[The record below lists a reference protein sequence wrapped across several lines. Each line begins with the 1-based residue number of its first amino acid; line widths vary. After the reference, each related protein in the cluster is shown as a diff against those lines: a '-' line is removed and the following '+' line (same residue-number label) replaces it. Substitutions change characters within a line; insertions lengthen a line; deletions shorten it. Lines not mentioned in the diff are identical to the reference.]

1 MIATFANCGVII
13 VGCIIGLFIKG
24 GIPERFNKII
34 MNGLALCAMFI
45 GFSGA
50 LEGNNTIITI
60 VSMALGALVGELIDI
75 DKWLNKLGETIQK
88 KLDKGNG
95 KESKIAEGFVNAS
108 LLYCVGAMS
117 IVGALQAGLSGNYDT
132 IYAKTVLDGVSSVI
146 FSASMGIGVIFSSVT
161 VLLYQGGITLC
172 ASFLSGILSQ
182 AVIAEMTAV
191 GSLMIVGLGLNLL
204 EVTDIKI
211 ANLLPGILVPVILGL
226 IGLV

>member
-1 MIATFANCGVII
+1 MVATLVNCGVII

-60 VSMALGALVGELIDI
+60 VSMAVGALIGELINI

-95 KESKIAEGFVNAS
+95 KESRIAEGFVNAS
-108 LLYCVGAMS
+108 LLFCVGAMS

-132 IYAKTVLDGVSSVI
+132 IYAKTVLDGVSSII

-211 ANLLPGILVPVILGL
+211 ANLLPGILVPVVLGL

>member
-1 MIATFANCGVII
+1 MVATLVNCGVII

-60 VSMALGALVGELIDI
+60 VSMVVGALIGELIDI
-75 DKWLNKLGETIQK
+75 DKWLNKLGETIQA
-88 KLDKGNG
+88 KLDKGDG
-95 KESKIAEGFVNAS
+95 KESRIAEGFVNAS

-172 ASFLSGILSQ
+172 ATFLSGILSQ

-211 ANLLPGILVPVILGL
+211 ANLLPGILVPVVLGL

>member
-1 MIATFANCGVII
+1 MVATLVNCGVII
-13 VGCIIGLFIKG
+13 VGCIVGLFIKG

-60 VSMALGALVGELIDI
+60 VSMAVGALIGELINI

-88 KLDKGNG
+88 KLDKSNG
-95 KESKIAEGFVNAS
+95 KESRIAEGFVNAS
-108 LLYCVGAMS
+108 LLFCVGAMS
-117 IVGALQAGLSGNYDT
+117 IVGALQAGLAGNYDT
-132 IYAKTVLDGVSSVI
+132 IYAKTVLDGVSSII

-211 ANLLPGILVPVILGL
+211 ANLLPGILVPVVLGL

>member
-1 MIATFANCGVII
+1 MIATFVNCGVII

-50 LEGNNTIITI
+50 LEGNNTIVTI

-95 KESKIAEGFVNAS
+95 KESRIAEGFVNAS

-191 GSLMIVGLGLNLL
+191 GSLMIVGLGFNLL

-211 ANLLPGILVPVILGL
+211 ANLLPGILVPVVLGL

>member
-1 MIATFANCGVII
+1 MIATFVNCGVII

-60 VSMALGALVGELIDI
+60 VSMAVGALIGELINI

-95 KESKIAEGFVNAS
+95 KESRIAEGFVNAS
-108 LLYCVGAMS
+108 LLFCVGAMS
-117 IVGALQAGLSGNYDT
+117 IVGALQAGLAGNYDT
-132 IYAKTVLDGVSSVI
+132 IYAKTVLDGVSSII

-172 ASFLSGILSQ
+172 ATFLSGILSQ

-211 ANLLPGILVPVILGL
+211 ANLLPGILVPVVLGL

>member
-1 MIATFANCGVII
+1 MIATFVNCGVII

-132 IYAKTVLDGVSSVI
+132 MYAKTVLDGVSSVI

-211 ANLLPGILVPVILGL
+211 ANLLPGILVPVVLGL
-226 IGLV
+226 IGLG

>member
-1 MIATFANCGVII
+1 MVATFVNCGVII

-60 VSMALGALVGELIDI
+60 VSMAVGALIGELINI

-88 KLDKGNG
+88 KLDKGNE
-95 KESKIAEGFVNAS
+95 KESRIAEGFVNAS
-108 LLYCVGAMS
+108 LLFCVGAMS
-117 IVGALQAGLSGNYDT
+117 IVGALQAGLAGNYDT
-132 IYAKTVLDGVSSVI
+132 IYAKTVLDGVSSII

-211 ANLLPGILVPVILGL
+211 ANLLPGILVPVVLGL

>member
-1 MIATFANCGVII
+1 MIATFVNCGVII

-88 KLDKGNG
+88 KLDKDNG

>member
-1 MIATFANCGVII
+1 MIATFVNCGVII

-60 VSMALGALVGELIDI
+60 VSMAVGALIGELINI

-95 KESKIAEGFVNAS
+95 KESRIAEGFVNAS
-108 LLYCVGAMS
+108 LLFCVGAMS
-117 IVGALQAGLSGNYDT
+117 IVGALQAGLAGNYDT
-132 IYAKTVLDGVSSVI
+132 IYAKTVLDGVSSII

-161 VLLYQGGITLC
+161 VILYQGGITLC

-211 ANLLPGILVPVILGL
+211 ANLLPGILVPVVLGL

>member
-1 MIATFANCGVII
+1 MVATLVNCGVII
-13 VGCIIGLFIKG
+13 VGCIVGLFIKG

-60 VSMALGALVGELIDI
+60 VSMAVGALIGELIDI
-75 DKWLNKLGETIQK
+75 DKWLNKLGETIQA

-95 KESKIAEGFVNAS
+95 KESRIAEGFVNAS
-108 LLYCVGAMS
+108 LLFCVGAMS
-117 IVGALQAGLSGNYDT
+117 IVGALQAGLAGNYDT
-132 IYAKTVLDGVSSVI
+132 IYAKTVLDGVSSII

-211 ANLLPGILVPVILGL
+211 ANLLPGILVPVVLGL

>member
-1 MIATFANCGVII
+1 MIATFVNCGVII

-60 VSMALGALVGELIDI
+60 VSMAVGALVGELIDI

>member
-1 MIATFANCGVII
+1 MVATFVNCGVII

-95 KESKIAEGFVNAS
+95 KESRIAEGFVNAS

>member
-1 MIATFANCGVII
+1 MVATLVNCGVII
-13 VGCIIGLFIKG
+13 VGCIVGLFIKG

-60 VSMALGALVGELIDI
+60 VSMAVGALIGELINI

-95 KESKIAEGFVNAS
+95 KESRIAEGFVNAS
-108 LLYCVGAMS
+108 LLFCVGAMS
-117 IVGALQAGLSGNYDT
+117 IVGALQAGLAGNYDT
-132 IYAKTVLDGVSSVI
+132 IYAKTVLDGVSSII

-211 ANLLPGILVPVILGL
+211 ANLLPGILVPVVLGL

>member
-1 MIATFANCGVII
+1 MIATFVNCGVII

-60 VSMALGALVGELIDI
+60 VSMAVGALIGELIDI
-75 DKWLNKLGETIQK
+75 EEWLNKLGETIQA
-88 KLDKGNG
+88 KLDKGDG
-95 KESKIAEGFVNAS
+95 KESRIAEGFVNAS

-172 ASFLSGILSQ
+172 ATFLSGILSQ

-211 ANLLPGILVPVILGL
+211 ANLLPGILVPVVLGL

>member
-1 MIATFANCGVII
+1 MIATFVNCGVII

-95 KESKIAEGFVNAS
+95 KESRIAEGFVNAS

>member
-1 MIATFANCGVII
+1 MIATFVNCGVII

-24 GIPERFNKII
+24 GTPERFNKII

-60 VSMALGALVGELIDI
+60 VSMAVGALIGELIDI
-75 DKWLNKLGETIQK
+75 DKWLNKLGETIQA
-88 KLDKGNG
+88 KLDKGDG
-95 KESKIAEGFVNAS
+95 KESRIAEGFVNAS

-172 ASFLSGILSQ
+172 ATFLSGILSQ

-211 ANLLPGILVPVILGL
+211 ANLLPGILVPVVLGL

>member
-1 MIATFANCGVII
+1 MVATLVNCGVII
-13 VGCIIGLFIKG
+13 VGCIVGLFIKG

-34 MNGLALCAMFI
+34 MNVLALCAMFI

-60 VSMALGALVGELIDI
+60 VSMAVGALIGELINI

-95 KESKIAEGFVNAS
+95 IESRIAEGFVNAS
-108 LLYCVGAMS
+108 LLFCVGAMS
-117 IVGALQAGLSGNYDT
+117 IVGALQAGLAGNYDT
-132 IYAKTVLDGVSSVI
+132 IYAKTVLDGVSSII

-211 ANLLPGILVPVILGL
+211 ANLLPGILVPVVLGL

>member
-1 MIATFANCGVII
+1 MIATFVNCGVII

-60 VSMALGALVGELIDI
+60 VSMAGGALIGELIDI
-75 DKWLNKLGETIQK
+75 DKWLNKLGETIQA
-88 KLDKGNG
+88 KLDKGDG
-95 KESKIAEGFVNAS
+95 KESRIAEGFVNAS

-161 VLLYQGGITLC
+161 VLLYQGGITIC

-211 ANLLPGILVPVILGL
+211 ANLLPGILVPVVLGL

>member
-1 MIATFANCGVII
+1 MIATFVNCGVII
-13 VGCIIGLFIKG
+13 VGCIIGPFIKG

-60 VSMALGALVGELIDI
+60 VSMAVGALVGELIDI

-132 IYAKTVLDGVSSVI
+132 IYAKTVLDGVSSII

-211 ANLLPGILVPVILGL
+211 ANLLPGILVPVVLGL

>member
-1 MIATFANCGVII
+1 MIATFVNCGVII

-60 VSMALGALVGELIDI
+60 VSMAVGALIGELIDI
-75 DKWLNKLGETIQK
+75 DKWLNKLGETIQA
-88 KLDKGNG
+88 KLDKGDG
-95 KESKIAEGFVNAS
+95 KESRIAEGFVNAS

-172 ASFLSGILSQ
+172 ATFLSGILSQ

-204 EVTDIKI
+204 DITCCAYEIMSTERFK
-211 ANLLPGILVPVILGL
+211 
-226 IGLV
+226 

>member
-1 MIATFANCGVII
+1 MVATLVNCGVII

-60 VSMALGALVGELIDI
+60 VSMAVGALIGELINI

-88 KLDKGNG
+88 KLDKGDG
-95 KESKIAEGFVNAS
+95 KESRIAEGFVNAS
-108 LLYCVGAMS
+108 LLFCVGAMS
-117 IVGALQAGLSGNYDT
+117 IVGALQAGLAGNYDT
-132 IYAKTVLDGVSSVI
+132 IYAKTVLDGVSSII

-211 ANLLPGILVPVILGL
+211 ANLLPGILVPVVLGL

>member
-1 MIATFANCGVII
+1 MIATFVNCGVII

-211 ANLLPGILVPVILGL
+211 ANLLPGILVPVVLGL

>member
-1 MIATFANCGVII
+1 MVATFVNCGVII

-60 VSMALGALVGELIDI
+60 VSMAVGALIGELIDI
-75 DKWLNKLGETIQK
+75 DKWLNKLGETIQA
-88 KLDKGNG
+88 KLDKGDG
-95 KESKIAEGFVNAS
+95 KESRIAEGFVNAS

-172 ASFLSGILSQ
+172 ATFLSGILSQ

-211 ANLLPGILVPVILGL
+211 ANLLPGILVPVVLGL

>member
-1 MIATFANCGVII
+1 MIATLVNCGVII
-13 VGCIIGLFIKG
+13 VGCIVGLFIKG

-60 VSMALGALVGELIDI
+60 VSMAVGALIGELIDI

-88 KLDKGNG
+88 KLDKGDG
-95 KESKIAEGFVNAS
+95 KESRIAEGFVNAS
-108 LLYCVGAMS
+108 LLFCVGAMS
-117 IVGALQAGLSGNYDT
+117 IVGALQAGLAGNYDT

-211 ANLLPGILVPVILGL
+211 ANLLPGILVPVVLGL

>member
-1 MIATFANCGVII
+1 MIATFVNCGVII

-50 LEGNNTIITI
+50 LEGNNTIVTI

-95 KESKIAEGFVNAS
+95 KESRIAEGFVNAS

-211 ANLLPGILVPVILGL
+211 ANLLPGILVPVVLGL

>member
-1 MIATFANCGVII
+1 MIATFVNCGVII

-95 KESKIAEGFVNAS
+95 KESRIAEGFVNAS

-211 ANLLPGILVPVILGL
+211 ANLLPGILVPVVLGL
-226 IGLV
+226 IGIV

>member
-1 MIATFANCGVII
+1 MVATLVNCGVII
-13 VGCIIGLFIKG
+13 VGCIVGLFIKG

-60 VSMALGALVGELIDI
+60 VSMAVGALIGELIDI
-75 DKWLNKLGETIQK
+75 DKWLNKLGETIQA

-95 KESKIAEGFVNAS
+95 KESRIAEGFVNAS

-172 ASFLSGILSQ
+172 ATFLSGILSQ

-211 ANLLPGILVPVILGL
+211 ANLLPGILVPVVLGL

>member
-1 MIATFANCGVII
+1 MIATLVNCGVII

-60 VSMALGALVGELIDI
+60 VSMAVGALIGELINI

-95 KESKIAEGFVNAS
+95 KESRIAEGFVNAS
-108 LLYCVGAMS
+108 LLFCVGAMS
-117 IVGALQAGLSGNYDT
+117 IVGALQAGLAGNYDT
-132 IYAKTVLDGVSSVI
+132 IYAKTVLDGVSSII

-204 EVTDIKI
+204 DVTDIKI
-211 ANLLPGILVPVILGL
+211 ANLLPGILVPVVLGL
-226 IGLV
+226 VGLV

>member
-1 MIATFANCGVII
+1 MIATFVNCGVII
-13 VGCIIGLFIKG
+13 VGCIVGLFIKG

-60 VSMALGALVGELIDI
+60 VSMAVGALIGEFIDI

-88 KLDKGNG
+88 KLDKGDG
-95 KESKIAEGFVNAS
+95 KESRIAEGFVNAS

-211 ANLLPGILVPVILGL
+211 ANLLPGILVPVVLGL

>member
-1 MIATFANCGVII
+1 MIATFVNCGVII
-13 VGCIIGLFIKG
+13 VGCIVGLFIKG

-60 VSMALGALVGELIDI
+60 VSMAVGALIGEFIDI

-88 KLDKGNG
+88 KLDKGDG
-95 KESKIAEGFVNAS
+95 KESRIAEGFVNAS

-191 GSLMIVGLGLNLL
+191 GNLMIVGLGLNLL

-211 ANLLPGILVPVILGL
+211 ANLLPGILVPVVLGL

>member
-1 MIATFANCGVII
+1 MIATFVNCGVII
-13 VGCIIGLFIKG
+13 VGCIVGLFIKG

-60 VSMALGALVGELIDI
+60 VSMAVGALIGELINI

-88 KLDKGNG
+88 KLDKGDG
-95 KESKIAEGFVNAS
+95 KESRIAEGFVNAS
-108 LLYCVGAMS
+108 LLFCVGAMS
-117 IVGALQAGLSGNYDT
+117 IVGALQAGLAGNYDT
-132 IYAKTVLDGVSSVI
+132 IYAKTVLDGVSSII

-211 ANLLPGILVPVILGL
+211 ANLLPGILVPVVLGL

>member
-1 MIATFANCGVII
+1 MVATLVNCGVII

-95 KESKIAEGFVNAS
+95 KESRIAEGFVNAS

-211 ANLLPGILVPVILGL
+211 ANLLPGILVPVVLGL

>member
-1 MIATFANCGVII
+1 MIATFVNCGVII

-60 VSMALGALVGELIDI
+60 VSMAVGALIGELINI

-95 KESKIAEGFVNAS
+95 KESRIAEGFVNAS
-108 LLYCVGAMS
+108 LLFCVGAMS
-117 IVGALQAGLSGNYDT
+117 IVGALQAGLAGNYDT
-132 IYAKTVLDGVSSVI
+132 IYAKTVLDGVSSII

-211 ANLLPGILVPVILGL
+211 ANLLPGILVPVVLGL

>member
-1 MIATFANCGVII
+1 MIATFVNCGVII

-60 VSMALGALVGELIDI
+60 VSMAVGALIGELIDI
-75 DKWLNKLGETIQK
+75 DKWLNKLGETIQA
-88 KLDKGNG
+88 KLDKGDG
-95 KESKIAEGFVNAS
+95 KESRIAEGFVNAS

-161 VLLYQGGITLC
+161 VLLYQGGITIC

-211 ANLLPGILVPVILGL
+211 ANLLPGILVPVVLGL

>member
-1 MIATFANCGVII
+1 MIATFVNCGVII
-13 VGCIIGLFIKG
+13 LGCIVGLFIKG

-60 VSMALGALVGELIDI
+60 VSMAVGALIGELIDI
-75 DKWLNKLGETIQK
+75 DKWLNKLGETIQA
-88 KLDKGNG
+88 KLDKGDG
-95 KESKIAEGFVNAS
+95 KESRIAEGFVNAS

-146 FSASMGIGVIFSSVT
+146 FSASMGIGVVFSSVT
-161 VLLYQGGITLC
+161 VLLYQGGITIC

-211 ANLLPGILVPVILGL
+211 ANLLPGILVPVVLGL

>member
-1 MIATFANCGVII
+1 MVATLVNCGVIL

-34 MNGLALCAMFI
+34 MNGLSLCAMFI

-60 VSMALGALVGELIDI
+60 VSMAVGALICELINI

-95 KESKIAEGFVNAS
+95 KESRIAEGFVNAS
-108 LLYCVGAMS
+108 LLFCVGAMS
-117 IVGALQAGLSGNYDT
+117 IVGALQAGLAGNYDT
-132 IYAKTVLDGVSSVI
+132 IYAKTVLDGVSSII

-211 ANLLPGILVPVILGL
+211 ANLLPGILVPVVLGL

>member
-1 MIATFANCGVII
+1 MGATLGNCGVII

-60 VSMALGALVGELIDI
+60 VSMAVGALIGELINI

-95 KESKIAEGFVNAS
+95 KESRIAEGFVNAS
-108 LLYCVGAMS
+108 LLFCVGAMS
-117 IVGALQAGLSGNYDT
+117 IVGALQAGLAGNYDT
-132 IYAKTVLDGVSSVI
+132 IYAKTVLDGVSSII

-211 ANLLPGILVPVILGL
+211 ANLLPGILVPVVLGL